1 MKLRSGTMTDS
12 KDIKIGVVGDSS
24 YKLSCMMGDVRL
36 WLSAEYKN
44 KRIEEW

>member
-24 YKLSCMMGDVRL
+24 YAKLSMFDGSGNVRI
-36 WLSAEYKN
+36 WLNGAESSEK
-44 KRIEEW
+44 